1 MTELFF
7 FLFAWLLFLS
17 PTASGIYV
25 KPGELGQLCGS
36 RDGSR
41 TGTCLLWIS
50 HKSRTAACLFT
61 LLAVSWNGVHSPAPQ
76 FKSALVVDLCLKL
89 RSPSLLPSSCST
101 MLSYSLLDSKMTQ
114 HSQVRIP
121 LYIFKMTIR
130 QVETEEEW
138 RKRAKSRR
146 LQSPHIPVDG
156 ITPHSLGR
164 CVKHSFT
171 RKHHNRGHD

>member
-25 KPGELGQLCGS
+25 NPGELGQLCGS

-50 HKSRTAACLFT
+50 HKSRTAACLFA

-130 QVETEEEW
+130 QVETEEW